1 MLKVPQIRNAFV
13 AEPPTLSE
21 VAMSDLSLTAQDRCD
36 CRSCGAQAY
45 VRAWIN
51 TDKSCLL
58 YCGHHWAEH
67 RDAFTA
73 AGGVHYSE
81 LDKLE
86 TKLDA
91 SA

>member
-1 MLKVPQIRNAFV
+1 M
-13 AEPPTLSE
+13 SE
-21 VAMSDLSLTAQDRCD
+21 LELTAADRCD
-36 CRSCGAQAY
+36 CRDCGAQAF

-51 TDKSCLL
+51 TEKSCLL
-58 YCGHHWAEH
+58 YCGHHWRENAA
-67 RDAFTA
+67 AFKA

-81 LDKLE
+81 LDKLD